1 MKLRKKIGLLV
12 LFSLLLSLVSPWQ
25 AEEAKA
31 APMPIPVRVAWQNP
45 DGSAMAPAD
54 IPTVKVDLLR
64 ENVKVDD
71 FQATSAN
78 LNHTFQNEWN
88 KPDGSAY
95 NYTVEE
101 SYNGGVQVG
110 NGGTLLVNGQS
121 YSVTISGSPDPGFDV
136 VNKLIPPPE
145 KKVDIKVVKTW
156 VGQTPNLPN
165 GLIVKLYRDGNEVD
179 TFPLVAASNWEAIF
193 ANQPRYDNAGNEYTY
208 TVKEVDKTG
217 NPIDNGGTAV
227 IRDFSTPAGVDINY
241 TATITAPT
249 LNAGEDPNNVLIH
262 KTVTITNTKQGGGGV
277 TPPPTP
283 TPQTRTITVEKIWK
297 DSNGVAVTTAPYP
310 ETSVTVELLQNGQ
323 FYGKVDV
330 TEANGWRGY
339 FNNMPTR
346 DAAGAVIDYSV
357 REVGVV
363 GNVYTGANGSEY
375 DVTIAET
382 EPESFFEVTNK
393 ARLGGPQAGQKR
405 LTIQKT
411 WSIAPSTNVEKVK
424 VEVYGKT
431 NQPVAVPILLG
442 TVEVKRADNWVAR
455 IDVPLKNAA
464 GEDYTTYSY
473 KEVDENNG
481 ELILDGKIY
490 RVVLTTNPNGVTVLN
505 DEKIPNGYTSSST
518 LWPQD
523 RDSKD
528 NEGDKGKDG
537 DQGKDKGKDQNPST
551 IDDQNK
557 PGDSSSPSD
566 SGKPSDPSQ
575 GTGKD
580 KPDLAKDKA
589 SKPSVTELKV
599 GKTIPKTGLNR

>member
-25 AEEAKA
+25 AEEAEA

-64 ENVKVDD
+64 ENTNVGS
-71 FQATSAN
+71 FQATGAN

-121 YSVTISGSPDPGFDV
+121 YSVTVSGSPDPGFDV
-136 VNKLIPPPE
+136 VNKLIAPPE
-145 KKVDIKVVKTW
+145 KKVDIKVIKTW
-156 VGQTPNLPN
+156 VGQTPSLPN
-165 GLIVKLYRDGNEVD
+165 GLSVKLYRNGTEVES
-179 TFPLVAASNWEAIF
+179 FPLVATSNWEATF

-217 NPIDNGGTAV
+217 NSIDNGGTAV
-227 IRDFSTPAGVDINY
+227 ITDFSTPAGVDINY

-249 LNAGEDPNNVLIH
+249 LNAGEDPNNTLIH
-262 KTVTITNTKQGGGGV
+262 KTATITNTKQGGGV

-297 DSNGVAVTTAPYP
+297 DTNGATITTAPYP

-323 FYGKVDV
+323 SFVPARTV
-330 TEANGWRGY
+330 NITAANGWRGY
-339 FNNMPTR
+339 FNNMPIK
-346 DAAGAVIDYSV
+346 DAAGVVIDYSV

-375 DVTIAET
+375 DTTIAET
-382 EPESFFEVTNK
+382 ESESFFEVTNK
-393 ARLGGPQAGQKR
+393 KRAGGPQAGQKR

-411 WSIAPSTNVEKVK
+411 WSIAPSAAIEKVK

-473 KEVDENNG
+473 KEVDENHG
-481 ELILDGKIY
+481 EIVLDGKVY
-490 RVVLTTNPNGVTVLN
+490 RVVLTSNPNGVTVLN
-505 DEKIPNGYTSSST
+505 DEKVSSGYTSSST
-518 LWPQD
+518 LWPQNNNNND
-523 RDSKD
+523 QDKD
-528 NEGDKGKDG
+528 KDKDKDKPNDNPNPPVDPG
-537 DQGKDKGKDQNPST
+537 DQGNQD
-551 IDDQNK
+551 
-557 PGDSSSPSD
+557 
-566 SGKPSDPSQ
+566 KPSDPATPDQPSQ
-575 GTGKD
+575 DTTKD
-580 KPDLAKDKA
+580 KPTVPSTVKDKDKA
-589 SKPSVTELKV
+589 SSTELKV
-599 GKTIPKTGLNR
+599 GKTVPKTGINH

>member
-25 AEEAKA
+25 AEEAEA

-64 ENVKVDD
+64 ENTNVGS
-71 FQATSAN
+71 FQATGAN

-121 YSVTISGSPDPGFDV
+121 YSVTVSGSPDPGFDV

-145 KKVDIKVVKTW
+145 KKVDIKVIKTW
-156 VGQTPNLPN
+156 VGQTPSLPN
-165 GLIVKLYRDGNEVD
+165 GLIVKLYRNGTEVES
-179 TFPLVAASNWEAIF
+179 FPLVAASNWEATF

-217 NPIDNGGTAV
+217 QAIDNGGTAV
-227 IRDFSTPAGVDINY
+227 ITDFSTPAGVDINY

-249 LNAGEDPNNVLIH
+249 LNAGEDPNNTLIH
-262 KTVTITNTKQGGGGV
+262 KTATITNTKQGGGV

-297 DSNGVAVTTAPYP
+297 DTNGTTITTAPYP

-323 FYGKVDV
+323 SFVPARTV
-330 TEANGWRGY
+330 NITAANGWRGY
-339 FNNMPTR
+339 FNNMPIK
-346 DAAGAVIDYSV
+346 DAAGVVIDYSV

-375 DVTIAET
+375 DTTIAET
-382 EPESFFEVTNK
+382 ESESFFEVTNK
-393 ARLGGPQAGQKR
+393 KRAGGPQAGQKR

-411 WSIAPSTNVEKVK
+411 WSIAPSAAIEKVK

-442 TVEVKRADNWVAR
+442 TVEVKRVDNWVAR

-473 KEVDENNG
+473 KEVDENHG
-481 ELILDGKIY
+481 EIVLDGKVY
-490 RVVLTTNPNGVTVLN
+490 RVVLTSNPNGVTVLN
-505 DEKIPNGYTSSST
+505 DEKVSSGYTSSST
-518 LWPQD
+518 LWPQNNNNND
-523 RDSKD
+523 QDKDKDKDKD
-528 NEGDKGKDG
+528 NPNPPVDPG
-537 DQGKDKGKDQNPST
+537 DQGNQD
-551 IDDQNK
+551 
-557 PGDSSSPSD
+557 
-566 SGKPSDPSQ
+566 KPSDPATPDQPSQ
-575 GTGKD
+575 DTTKD
-580 KPDLAKDKA
+580 KPTVPSTIKDKDKA
-589 SKPSVTELKV
+589 SSTELKV
-599 GKTIPKTGLNR
+599 GKTVPKTGINH

>member
-1 MKLRKKIGLLV
+1 
-12 LFSLLLSLVSPWQ
+12 
-25 AEEAKA
+25 
-31 APMPIPVRVAWQNP
+31 MPIPVRVAWQNP

-54 IPTVKVDLLR
+54 IPTVTVDLLR
-64 ENVKVDD
+64 DNVKVDD

-121 YSVTISGSPDPGFDV
+121 YSVTVSGSPDPGFDV
-136 VNKLIPPPE
+136 VNKLIAPPE
-145 KKVDIKVVKTW
+145 KKVDIKVIKTW
-156 VGQTPNLPN
+156 VGQTPSLPN
-165 GLIVKLYRDGNEVD
+165 GLIVKLYRNGTEVES
-179 TFPLVAASNWEAIF
+179 FPLVAASNWEATF

-227 IRDFSTPAGVDINY
+227 ITDFSTPAGVDINY

-249 LNAGEDPNNVLIH
+249 LNAGEDPNNTLIH
-262 KTVTITNTKQGGGGV
+262 KTATITNTKQGGGV

-297 DSNGVAVTTAPYP
+297 DTNGATITTAPYP

-323 FYGKVDV
+323 SFVPV
-330 TEANGWRGY
+330 RTVNITAANGWRGY
-339 FNNMPTR
+339 FNNMPIK
-346 DAAGAVIDYSV
+346 DAAGVVIDYSV

-375 DVTIAET
+375 DTTIAET
-382 EPESFFEVTNK
+382 EQDQFFEVTNK
-393 ARLGGPQAGQKR
+393 KRAGGPQAGQKR

-411 WSIAPSTNVEKVK
+411 WSIAPSAAIEKVK

-442 TVEVKRADNWVAR
+442 TVEVKRVDNWVAR

-473 KEVDENNG
+473 KEVDENHG
-481 ELILDGKIY
+481 EIVLDGKVY
-490 RVVLTTNPNGVTVLN
+490 RVVLTSNPNGVTVLN
-505 DEKIPNGYTSSST
+505 DEKVSSGYTSSST
-518 LWPQD
+518 LWPQNNNNND
-523 RDSKD
+523 QDKD
-528 NEGDKGKDG
+528 KDKD
-537 DQGKDKGKDQNPST
+537 KDKGKPNDNPNPPA
-551 IDDQNK
+551 D
-557 PGDSSSPSD
+557 PGDQGNQD
-566 SGKPSDPSQ
+566 KPSDPATPDQPSQ
-575 GTGKD
+575 DTTKD
-580 KPDLAKDKA
+580 KPTVPSTVKDKDKA
-589 SKPSVTELKV
+589 SSTELKV
-599 GKTIPKTGLNR
+599 GKTVPKTGINH